1 MLKNRFYVSWRHR
14 IALPDFRYISKQI
27 CGPVAERTARRALE
41 LELVAIRLPL
51 DEVLETGRDRRHLDA
66 V

>member
-14 IALPDFRYISKQI
+14 IALPDFLKKKTNLCR
-27 CGPVAERTARRALE
+27 PVAERTARRALE